1 VNFDSEI
8 DAALRA
14 YVGHEPPAGMPE
26 RILRRCRRRLVG
38 WPALGLAVAA
48 GILAL
53 VWVRPE
59 GKPQGEHIARG
70 ERAGVNACCTQGR
83 SLVVR
88 RRRESGIRALWRFSQ
103 EHPAAARELTVDHEP
118 EPIVPLQI
126 EPIEIEQLGDS
137 GQ

>member
-1 VNFDSEI
+1 MNFDSEI

-14 YVGHEPPAGMPE
+14 YVGHESPVGMPD
-26 RILRRCRRRLVG
+26 RILRRCRRRVAA
-38 WPALGLAVAA
+38 WPVLGLAVAA

-59 GKPQGEHIARG
+59 GKPQGEHISRG
-70 ERAGVNACCTQGR
+70 AGTGVNACCTRGS

-88 RRRESGIRALWRFSQ
+88 RKRERGVRALWRFSR
-103 EHPAAARELTVDHEP
+103 EHPAAAMELTVDHTP

-126 EPIEIEQLGDS
+126 EPIEIRELGDS